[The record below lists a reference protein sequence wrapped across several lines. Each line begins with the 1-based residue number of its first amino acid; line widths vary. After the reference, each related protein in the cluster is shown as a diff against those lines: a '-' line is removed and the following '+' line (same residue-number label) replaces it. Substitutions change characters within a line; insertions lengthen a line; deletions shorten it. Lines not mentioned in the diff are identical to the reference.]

1 MRFTESGTG
10 TDDEEITF
18 LYEVGEG
25 TAHRSY
31 GLNVA
36 RLANL
41 PSSLLDMAKL
51 KSAELE
57 EKVRRRRLAGLVSA
71 VGEVVETN
79 ATEAKED
86 AGEGLVERL
95 ITSAEQ
101 L

>member
-1 MRFTESGTG
+1 M
-10 TDDEEITF
+10 EICVHDCQRTHQ
-18 LYEVGEG
+18 EQC
-25 TAHRSY
+25 
-31 GLNVA
+31 
-36 RLANL
+36 
-41 PSSLLDMAKL
+41 L
-51 KSAELE
+51 KIK
-57 EKVRRRRLAGLVSA
+57 KVRRRRLAGLVSA